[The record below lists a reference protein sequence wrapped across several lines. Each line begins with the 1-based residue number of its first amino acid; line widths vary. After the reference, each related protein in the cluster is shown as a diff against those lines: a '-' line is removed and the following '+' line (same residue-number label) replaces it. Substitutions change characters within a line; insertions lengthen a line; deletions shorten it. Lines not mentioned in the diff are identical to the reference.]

1 MEGVLI
7 SSDMLDATATQV
19 LAQKNQMEALFNQIS
34 SAIRAMSAF
43 WESPA
48 SQAALNQ
55 FETLAPIFPKYI
67 QLVDN
72 YCLYLQ
78 QTAQA
83 YRENEAALGAI

>member
-19 LAQKNQMEALFNQIS
+19 LAQKTQMESLFNQIS

-48 SQAALNQ
+48 SQAAMSQ
-55 FETLAPIFPKYI
+55 FETLAPVFPKYI

>member
-1 MEGVLI
+1 MEGVLF
-7 SSDMLDATATQV
+7 SSDIVDHTAPKV
-19 LAQKNQMEALFNQIS
+19 IAQKNQMEALFNQIS
-34 SAIRAMSAF
+34 IESRAMNTF
-43 WESPA
+43 WQSPA
-48 SQAALNQ
+48 SQDALNQ